1 MVSLRVKV
9 WVTYIVFLSN
19 GTFRSKSRG
28 SPATWAVFESEWYK
42 RVLIIL
48 FSLVLVMQ
56 KDLGKIKKHSSDLFL
71 QKHQTKPA
79 DVKLLK
85 DVEVSFEFL
94 MLCISVAFV

>member
-1 MVSLRVKV
+1 
-9 WVTYIVFLSN
+9 
-19 GTFRSKSRG
+19 
-28 SPATWAVFESEWYK
+28 
-42 RVLIIL
+42 
-48 FSLVLVMQ
+48 MQ